1 MTKTLESAVLLLSI
15 LLLFSGIRNN
25 NVADRDYR
33 VEKTSNTI
41 VDCGSPVSQTDS
53 QKDILTNDNRV
64 PAGRL
69 VNGILY
75 LNLEVRAGNWY
86 PESKQN

>member
-15 LLLFSGIRNN
+15 LLLFSGIKNN
-25 NVADRDYR
+25 NVDRDYR

-75 LNLEVRAGNWY
+75 LNLEVRAGN
-86 PESKQN
+86 